1 MTDPFSEVL
10 RSIRLKGGIFLDSYF
25 SAPWCVLAKV
35 DAEDCKLHIE
45 NPAQMI
51 GYHVLIEGELLLSV
65 DGHDPITVREGEV
78 VLLPRNDVH
87 ILASDLSLPPVNA
100 SELIVPAPDGG
111 IARIEHGGGGKPA
124 RVVCGFLGSDT
135 VFNPLIETLPQVLK
149 VDVQESTSRAW
160 IEASV
165 RFAAA
170 ELTKGNFAAS
180 DVMSRLSELLLVEAV
195 RSYAGDMT
203 EHEMDER
210 ASGWL
215 RGLADP
221 YVGRALA
228 AIHRDNSKSWT
239 AEELAR
245 EVSLSRSA
253 FVERFT
259 TLVGMPPIR
268 YATLWRLQTARQSL
282 RDKRMTIAQLAYSI
296 GYESEEAFS
305 RAFKR
310 AFGLSPGRW
319 RDAG

>member
-1 MTDPFSEVL
+1 MADPFTEVL
-10 RSIRLKGGIFLDSYF
+10 RSIRLKGGVFLDSYF

-45 NPAQMI
+45 TPAQMI
-51 GYHVLIEGELLLSV
+51 AYHVVIEGELLLSV
-65 DGHDPITVREGEV
+65 DGNDPMSVHEGEV
-78 VLLPRNDVH
+78 VLLPRN
-87 ILASDLSLPPVNA
+87 
-100 SELIVPAPDGG
+100 
-111 IARIEHGGGGKPA
+111 
-124 RVVCGFLGSDT
+124 GSDT
-135 VFNPLIETLPQVLK
+135 VFNPLIATLPQVLK
-149 VDVQESTSRAW
+149 IGVQEGTSRAW

-165 RFAAA
+165 RFAAE

-195 RSYAGDMT
+195 RSYASD
-203 EHEMDER
+203 MDER
-210 ASGWL
+210 AIGWL

-228 AIHRDNSKSWT
+228 AIHRDNSKSWSS
-239 AEELAR
+239 EELAR

-259 TLVGMPPIR
+259 HLVGMPPIR

-282 RDKRMTIAQLAYSI
+282 RDTRTTIAQLAHSV

-310 AFGLSPGRW
+310 AFGISPGRW
-319 RDAG
+319 RDAEQQRDPAHRMS